1 MTKDNLLFALIGIV
15 LGLISGF
22 FLQQVISER
31 QPPRRIAGQALPGAA
46 SEDAAMATAPG
57 GDGEAA
63 MAAIQ
68 QLRRQVEANPDD
80 ADAVLALANMNY
92 DIQNWQRARE
102 LYEHYLELRPS
113 DANVMTDLGIVYR
126 NLGDAT
132 RALELFRRAKA
143 TDVAHWQ
150 SRFNEA
156 IVLALDLRQF
166 DQAETVLAE
175 LDRLQPGNPDVVR
188 LKAEIARVRGA
199 A

>member
-31 QPPRRIAGQALPGAA
+31 QPARRIAGQALSESPAGGAA
-46 SEDAAMATAPG
+46 AQGAPG
-57 GDGEAA
+57 GEAA

-68 QLRRQVEANPDD
+68 QLRQQVEANPND

-92 DIQNWQRARE
+92 DVQSWQRARE
-102 LYEHYLELRPS
+102 LYEHYLELRPG
-113 DANVMTDLGIVYR
+113 DANVMTDLGIVHR

-132 RALELFRRAKA
+132 RALELFRRAKE
-143 TDVAHWQ
+143 TDARHWQ
-150 SRFNEA
+150 SRFNEV
-156 IVLALDLRQF
+156 IVLAFDLRQF
-166 DQAETVLAE
+166 EEAETVLAE